1 MSDTGIEIRVEEVDG
16 NLIFTSNKKIEG
28 ENISYDLNSVKEI
41 FELNPIAE
49 IDLCGEHGS
58 RKISFDIKYDA
69 SQSLFLACMYLNGDE
84 IDSEVLTLI
93 DMLNILT
100 DAYLKNTYIS
110 SNQILTSKTSKMLNN
125 HVFELLKEGDV
136 PKMKFMLQGIGEVLE
151 GNKKVALF
159 NRIVINPA
167 NNNILLCESVGDMP
181 LYTNLKVK
189 IKTDIGVTI
198 EMNNMFADTNV
209 AKGIMDINYVE
220 MSMNNS
226 FNLVDKMELSR
237 NKEFDFNE
245 ELITVS
251 SHDILSRTIP
261 TAIGI
266 CIQELN
272 KNDSDTLISFAR
284 SKKDVLFENENEE
297 YLLDQV
303 DDLFDDLF

>member
-1 MSDTGIEIRVEEVDG
+1 
-16 NLIFTSNKKIEG
+16 
-28 ENISYDLNSVKEI
+28 
-41 FELNPIAE
+41 
-49 IDLCGEHGS
+49 
-58 RKISFDIKYDA
+58 
-69 SQSLFLACMYLNGDE
+69 
-84 IDSEVLTLI
+84 
-93 DMLNILT
+93 
-100 DAYLKNTYIS
+100 
-110 SNQILTSKTSKMLNN
+110 
-125 HVFELLKEGDV
+125 
-136 PKMKFMLQGIGEVLE
+136 
-151 GNKKVALF
+151 
-159 NRIVINPA
+159 
-167 NNNILLCESVGDMP
+167 
-181 LYTNLKVK
+181 
-189 IKTDIGVTI
+189 
-198 EMNNMFADTNV
+198 MNNMFADTNV